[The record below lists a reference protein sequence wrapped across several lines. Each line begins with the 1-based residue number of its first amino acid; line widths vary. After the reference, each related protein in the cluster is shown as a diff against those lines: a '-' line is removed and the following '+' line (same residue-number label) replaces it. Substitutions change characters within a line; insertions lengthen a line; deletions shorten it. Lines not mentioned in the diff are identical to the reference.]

1 MLKILQKD
9 AQEQSTSGWDVYLR
23 LLSYVRGHW
32 PMFILAFFGFVLY
45 AGSQTASAKW
55 LESFIDAV
63 ESGNLD
69 QRVWLALAIIMIFFV
84 RGIGTLLG
92 NYGFSFV
99 ARAVVSRL
107 RCQMFDHLL
116 VLPCSF
122 YQKHTSAELLSRLTY
137 NVEQVTGAAT
147 DALKTAVREGLTVM
161 GLFGYMLYLNWKLT
175 LLFVL
180 VAPLVGGVVALAS
193 KRLRRLSH
201 GIQDSVGD
209 ISSAA
214 SEAIK
219 GYQVVRVFG
228 GAESERSRF
237 NRASEHNRRQF
248 MKMVVTQSVTTPVIQ
263 MLVASVVA
271 LLTYIAMSP
280 ALVASMTTGQFIA
293 FISAATLMAK
303 PIRQLTEINSTVQKG
318 IAAAESFF
326 KLFDELPEHNTG
338 SIVLSDAKGRI
349 EFKEV
354 SFTYPEGESLA
365 LDHVS
370 FRIEPG
376 ETVALVGRS
385 GSGKSTLAG
394 LLPRFYDVQDGEILL
409 DDRPLSDYTLNSLRS
424 QVALVNQ
431 HVVLFEGTIAENIAY
446 GALSGASQEA
456 ILAAADAAMVTEFS
470 ERLPN
475 GLNTLIGENGV
486 LLSGGQRQR
495 IAIARAILKD
505 APLLIL
511 DEATSALDTESE
523 RFIQTAL
530 EHVIK
535 DRSTLVIA
543 HRLSTIERADR
554 ILVMEQGVVVEQG
567 SHAELLAKEGSY
579 ARLYKLQFNHD

>member
-1 MLKILQKD
+1 
-9 AQEQSTSGWDVYLR
+9 
-23 LLSYVRGHW
+23 
-32 PMFILAFFGFVLY
+32 
-45 AGSQTASAKW
+45 
-55 LESFIDAV
+55 
-63 ESGNLD
+63 
-69 QRVWLALAIIMIFFV
+69 
-84 RGIGTLLG
+84 
-92 NYGFSFV
+92 
-99 ARAVVSRL
+99 
-107 RCQMFDHLL
+107 
-116 VLPCSF
+116 
-122 YQKHTSAELLSRLTY
+122 
-137 NVEQVTGAAT
+137 VTGAAT
-147 DALKTAVREGLTVM
+147 DALKTAVREGLTVI

-175 LLFVL
+175 LLFVV

-219 GYQVVRVFG
+219 GYQVVRIFG
-228 GAESERSRF
+228 GAEAERTRF
-237 NRASEHNRRQF
+237 NRVSERNRRQF
-248 MKMVVTQSVTTPVIQ
+248 MKMVVTQSITTPVVQ
-263 MLVASVVA
+263 MLVAAVVA

-293 FISAATLMAK
+293 FISAASLMAK

-326 KLFDELPEHNTG
+326 GLFDELPEHNTG
-338 SIVLSDAKGRI
+338 SQKLTVAQGRI
-349 EFKEV
+349 EFKSV
-354 SFTYPEGESLA
+354 SFTYPQSDEPA
-365 LDHVS
+365 LKQVS

-394 LLPRFYDVQDGEILL
+394 LLPRFYDVVEGEILL
-409 DDRPLSDYTLNSLRS
+409 DDRPLSDYTLDSLRS
-424 QVALVNQ
+424 QIALVNQ
-431 HVVLFEGTIAENIAY
+431 HVVLFEGSIAENIAY
-446 GALSGASQEA
+446 GALAGASDEA
-456 ILAAADAAMVTEFS
+456 IRAAADAAMVSEFAD
-470 ERLPN
+470 RLPL
-475 GLNTLIGENGV
+475 GLNTLVGENGL

-530 EHVIK
+530 EHVVK

-554 ILVMEQGVVVEQG
+554 ILVMENGMIIEQG
-567 SHAELLAKEGSY
+567 NHTELLAQGGSY
-579 ARLYKLQFNHD
+579 ARLYNMQFNQQ

>member
-1 MLKILQKD
+1 M
-9 AQEQSTSGWDVYLR
+9 
-23 LLSYVRGHW
+23 
-32 PMFILAFFGFVLY
+32 
-45 AGSQTASAKW
+45 
-55 LESFIDAV
+55 
-63 ESGNLD
+63 
-69 QRVWLALAIIMIFFV
+69 

-92 NYGFSFV
+92 NYGFSYE

-107 RCQMFDHLL
+107 RFQMFDHLL

-122 YQKHTSAELLSRLTY
+122 YQQNTSSELLSKLTY

-147 DALKTAVREGLTVM
+147 DALKTAVREGLTVL
-161 GLFGYMLYLNWKLT
+161 GLFGYMLFLNWKLT
-175 LLFVL
+175 LLFVA

-209 ISSAA
+209 ISASA

-228 GAESERSRF
+228 GAESERARF
-237 NRASEHNRRQF
+237 NKASERNRRQF

-263 MLVASVVA
+263 MLVAAVVA
-271 LLTYIAMSP
+271 LLTFIAMSP
-280 ALVASMTTGQFIA
+280 ALIASMTTGQFIA
-293 FISAATLMAK
+293 FISAASLMAK

-326 KLFDELPEHNTG
+326 QLFDEEPEKNTG
-338 SIVLSDAKGRI
+338 SVVLKDAKGRV
-349 EFKEV
+349 EFRDV
-354 SFTYPEGESLA
+354 SFTYPKSESQA
-365 LDHVS
+365 LKHVS
-370 FRIEPG
+370 FYIEPG

-394 LLPRFYDVQDGEILL
+394 LLPRFYDVQQGEILL
-409 DDRPLSDYTLNSLRS
+409 DDRPLSDYTLESLRN
-424 QVALVNQ
+424 QIALVNQ

-446 GALSGASQEA
+446 GALSGASEEA
-456 ILAAADAAMVTEFS
+456 ISAAADAAMVTEFV
-470 ERLPN
+470 ERLPD
-475 GLNTLIGENGV
+475 GLNTLIGENGL

-511 DEATSALDTESE
+511 DEATSALDSESE

-567 SHAELLAKEGSY
+567 SHAELLAQGGSY
-579 ARLYKLQFNHD
+579 ARLYNMQFNQD

>member
-1 MLKILQKD
+1 MHKSAENQVV
-9 AQEQSTSGWDVYLR
+9 SGWDVYWR
-23 LLSYVRGHW
+23 LLGYVRGHW
-32 PMFILAFFGFVLY
+32 PMFILAFTGFALY
-45 AGSQTASAKW
+45 AASQTAAAKW
-55 LESFIDAV
+55 LEAFIDAV

-69 QRVWLALAIIMIFFV
+69 KRVWLALAIILIFLI
-84 RGIGTLLG
+84 RGMGTLLG
-92 NYGFSFV
+92 NYGFSYV

-116 VLPCSF
+116 VLPCAF
-122 YQKHTSAELLSRLTY
+122 YQQHTSAELLSRLTY

-147 DALKTAVREGLTVM
+147 DALKTAVREGLTVV

-175 LLFVL
+175 LLFVA
-180 VAPLVGGVVALAS
+180 VAPLVGAVVALAS
-193 KRLRRLSH
+193 KRLRRISH

-209 ISSAA
+209 ISSTA

-228 GAESERSRF
+228 GAEAERARF
-237 NRASEHNRRQF
+237 NRVSERNRKQF
-248 MKMVVTQSVTTPVIQ
+248 MKMVVTQSITTPVIQ
-263 MLVASVVA
+263 MLVAAVVA

-280 ALVASMTTGQFIA
+280 ALLASMSTGQFIA
-293 FISAATLMAK
+293 FISAASLMAK

-326 KLFDELPEHNTG
+326 KLFDEQPERNTG
-338 SIVLSDAKGRI
+338 TVTLSSAQGRV
-349 EFKEV
+349 EFRGV
-354 SFTYPEGESLA
+354 SFSYPNSEGPA
-365 LDHVS
+365 LKQVS

-394 LLPRFYDVQDGEILL
+394 LLPRFYDVKEGEILL
-409 DDRPLSDYTLNSLRS
+409 DDRPLSEYTLESLRS
-424 QVALVNQ
+424 QIALVNQ

-446 GALSGASQEA
+446 GALAGASDAA
-456 ILAAADAAMVTEFS
+456 IRAAADAAMVTEFT
-470 ERLPN
+470 ERLPQ
-475 GLNTLIGENGV
+475 GLNTLIGENGL

-495 IAIARAILKD
+495 IAIARALLKD

-530 EHVIK
+530 EHVIQ
-535 DRSTLVIA
+535 DRTTLVIA

-554 ILVMEQGVVVEQG
+554 ILVMEQGVVIEQG
-567 SHAELLAKEGSY
+567 SHSELLAQGGSY
-579 ARLYKLQFNHD
+579 ARLYKMQFNQD

>member
-1 MLKILQKD
+1 MQKNTNNQV
-9 AQEQSTSGWDVYLR
+9 ASGWDVYRR
-23 LLSYVRGHW
+23 LLGYVRGHW
-32 PMFILAFFGFVLY
+32 PMFILAFCGFALY
-45 AGSQTASAKW
+45 ATSQTAAAKW
-55 LESFIDAV
+55 LEHFIDAV
-63 ESGNLD
+63 ENGNLD
-69 QRVWLALAIIMIFFV
+69 YRLWLALAIIGIFLV

-92 NYGFSFV
+92 NYGFSYV

-116 VLPCSF
+116 VLPCAF
-122 YQKHTSAELLSRLTY
+122 YQQHTSAELLSRLTY

-147 DALKTAVREGLTVM
+147 DALKTAVREGLTVV

-175 LLFVL
+175 MLFVV
-180 VAPLVGGVVALAS
+180 VAPLVGAVVALAS

-219 GYQVVRVFG
+219 GYQVVRIFG
-228 GAESERSRF
+228 GAEAERTRF
-237 NRASEHNRRQF
+237 NRVSERNRRQF
-248 MKMVVTQSVTTPVIQ
+248 MKMVVTQSITTPVVQ
-263 MLVASVVA
+263 MLVAGVVA

-293 FISAATLMAK
+293 FISAASLMAK

-326 KLFDELPEHNTG
+326 ALFDVLPERNAGLETLT
-338 SIVLSDAKGRI
+338 VAQGRI
-349 EFKEV
+349 EFNSV
-354 SFTYPEGESLA
+354 SFTYPQSEEPA
-365 LDHVS
+365 LKQVS
-370 FRIEPG
+370 FCIEPG

-385 GSGKSTLAG
+385 GSGKTTLAG
-394 LLPRFYDVQDGEILL
+394 LLPRFYDVVDGEILL
-409 DDRPLSDYTLNSLRS
+409 DDRPLSHYTLDSLRN
-424 QVALVNQ
+424 QIALVNQ
-431 HVVLFEGTIAENIAY
+431 HVVLFEGSIAENIAY
-446 GALSGASQEA
+446 GALAGASDEA
-456 ILAAADAAMVTEFS
+456 IRAAADAAMVSEFAD
-470 ERLPN
+470 RLPQ
-475 GLNTLIGENGV
+475 GLNTLVGENGL

-495 IAIARAILKD
+495 IAIARALLKD

-530 EHVIK
+530 EHVVK
-535 DRSTLVIA
+535 GRTTLVIA

-554 ILVMEQGVVVEQG
+554 ILVMENGVIIEQG
-567 SHAELLAKEGSY
+567 NHTELLAQGGSY
-579 ARLYKLQFNHD
+579 ARLYNMQFNQ

>member
-1 MLKILQKD
+1 MQKELIKD
-9 AQEQSTSGWDVYLR
+9 SSDGWVVYRR
-23 LLSYVRGHW
+23 LMQYVKGDW
-32 PMFILAFFGFVLY
+32 PMFSLALFGFVLY
-45 AGSQTASAKW
+45 AATQTAAAKW
-55 LESFIDAV
+55 LEIFINAV
-63 ESGNLD
+63 EANNFSERG
-69 QRVWLALAIIMIFFV
+69 WLALSIILIFMV
-84 RGIGTLLG
+84 RGAGTLLG
-92 NYGFSFV
+92 NYGFSYV
-99 ARAVVSRL
+99 ARSLVNRL

-122 YQKHTSAELLSRLTY
+122 YQQHSSAELLSRLTY

-147 DALKTAVREGLTVM
+147 DALKTIVREGLTVV

-180 VAPLVGGVVALAS
+180 VAPLVGAVVALAS

-201 GIQDSVGD
+201 GIQSSVGD
-209 ISSAA
+209 ISTAA

-219 GYQVVRVFG
+219 GYQVVRIFG
-228 GAESERSRF
+228 GAEAERERFIKVSER
-237 NRASEHNRRQF
+237 NRRQF
-248 MKMVVTQSVTTPVIQ
+248 MKMVVTQSISTPIVQ

-280 ALVASMTTGQFIA
+280 SLLESMQTGAFIA
-293 FISAATLMAK
+293 FISAASFMAK
-303 PIRQLTEINSTVQKG
+303 PIRQLTEVNSTIQKG

-326 KLFDELPEHNTG
+326 SLFDEKPEVDRGTVKLAH
-338 SIVLSDAKGRI
+338 AKGKV
-349 EFKEV
+349 EFRDV
-354 SFTYPEGESLA
+354 SFIYPRSEEPA
-365 LDHVS
+365 LKHIS
-370 FRIEPG
+370 FVIEPG

-385 GSGKSTLAG
+385 GSGKSTMAS
-394 LLPRFYDVQDGEILL
+394 LLPRFFDVEQGQILL
-409 DDRPLSDYTLNSLRS
+409 DDRPLSDYWLSSLRS
-424 QVALVNQ
+424 QIGLVNQ

-446 GALSGASQEA
+446 GALANASEA
-456 ILAAADAAMVTEFS
+456 EIRAAADAAMVSEFAD
-470 ERLPN
+470 RLPA
-475 GLNTLIGENGV
+475 GLNTIIGENGF

-530 EHVIK
+530 ERVIQ
-535 DRSTLVIA
+535 DRTTLIIA

-554 ILVMEQGVVVEQG
+554 ILVMEHGQVVEQG
-567 SHAELLAKEGSY
+567 SHAELLAKGGSY
-579 ARLYKLQFNHD
+579 AALYNMQFSDM

>member
-1 MLKILQKD
+1 MQKELIKD
-9 AQEQSTSGWDVYLR
+9 SSDGWVVYRR
-23 LLSYVRGHW
+23 LMQYVKGDW
-32 PMFILAFFGFVLY
+32 PMFSLALFGFVLY
-45 AGSQTASAKW
+45 AATQTAAAKW
-55 LESFIDAV
+55 LEIFINAV
-63 ESGNLD
+63 EANNFSERG
-69 QRVWLALAIIMIFFV
+69 WLALSIILIFMV
-84 RGIGTLLG
+84 RGAGTLLG
-92 NYGFSFV
+92 NYGFSYV
-99 ARAVVSRL
+99 ARSLVNRL

-122 YQKHTSAELLSRLTY
+122 YQQHSSAELLSRLTY

-147 DALKTAVREGLTVM
+147 DALKTIVREGLTVV

-180 VAPLVGGVVALAS
+180 VAPLVGAVVALAS

-201 GIQDSVGD
+201 GIQSSVGD
-209 ISSAA
+209 ISTAA

-219 GYQVVRVFG
+219 GYQVVRIFG
-228 GAESERSRF
+228 GAEAERERFIKVSER
-237 NRASEHNRRQF
+237 NRRQF
-248 MKMVVTQSVTTPVIQ
+248 MKMVVTQSISTPIVQ

-280 ALVASMTTGQFIA
+280 SLLESMQTGAFIA
-293 FISAATLMAK
+293 FISAASFMAK
-303 PIRQLTEINSTVQKG
+303 PIRQLTEVNSTIQKG

-326 KLFDELPEHNTG
+326 SLFDEKPEVDRGTVKLTH
-338 SIVLSDAKGRI
+338 AKGKV
-349 EFKEV
+349 EFRDV
-354 SFTYPEGESLA
+354 SFIYPRSEEPA
-365 LDHVS
+365 LKHIS
-370 FRIEPG
+370 FVIEPG

-385 GSGKSTLAG
+385 GSGKSTMAS
-394 LLPRFYDVQDGEILL
+394 LLPRFFDVEQGQILL
-409 DDRPLSDYTLNSLRS
+409 DDRPLSDYWLSSLRS
-424 QVALVNQ
+424 QIGLVNQ

-446 GALSGASQEA
+446 GALANASEA
-456 ILAAADAAMVTEFS
+456 EIRAAADAAMVSEFAD
-470 ERLPN
+470 RLPA
-475 GLNTLIGENGV
+475 GLNTIIGENGF

-530 EHVIK
+530 ERVIQ
-535 DRSTLVIA
+535 DRTTLIIA

-554 ILVMEQGVVVEQG
+554 ILVMEHGQVVEQG
-567 SHAELLAKEGSY
+567 SHAELLAKGGSY
-579 ARLYKLQFNHD
+579 AALYNMQFSDM